1 MVIERNSVG
10 CPGPHDGV
18 FLILIENVDLF
29 EDGISLIDIIN
40 ALQARRAGT
49 DLVRLRR
56 IRLSDDIRSAN
67 LLTVDVIIGIRL
79 IVDGRGNEL
88 RPAFPEESLLCTRM
102 PRLPESP
109 PFMKKS
115 LGTV

>member
-56 IRLSDDIRSAN
+56 I
-67 LLTVDVIIGIRL
+67 
-79 IVDGRGNEL
+79 
-88 RPAFPEESLLCTRM
+88 
-102 PRLPESP
+102 P
-109 PFMKKS
+109 PFRMIS
-115 LGTV
+115 EAPTSSPSM

>member
-40 ALQARRAGT
+40 ALQA
-49 DLVRLRR
+49 
-56 IRLSDDIRSAN
+56 
-67 LLTVDVIIGIRL
+67 
-79 IVDGRGNEL
+79 
-88 RPAFPEESLLCTRM
+88 P
-102 PRLPESP
+102 
-109 PFMKKS
+109 
-115 LGTV
+115 

>member
-1 MVIERNSVG
+1 MNLTSVERYMVIERNAVG

-56 IRLSDDIRSAN
+56 I
-67 LLTVDVIIGIRL
+67 
-79 IVDGRGNEL
+79 
-88 RPAFPEESLLCTRM
+88 
-102 PRLPESP
+102 P
-109 PFMKKS
+109 PF
-115 LGTV
+115 G